1 MKLLTIMTTT
11 QMTQYEEEIK
21 SIESK
26 CRILLRDIN
35 DEDSMRDSFLVRKK
49 QRNLEKE
56 LNMCIKRKN
65 ELLSKVQLTK
75 ECYDILKNKIAMM
88 ITNDLTIGRTD
99 NDLAPYSDDQI
110 TDFIKANGDKIDS
123 VIHNMIIDYDNDNEL
138 TLLKDPQLDWI
149 REYLYPV
156 VTTMSFLDN

>member
-1 MKLLTIMTTT
+1 
-11 QMTQYEEEIK
+11 
-21 SIESK
+21 
-26 CRILLRDIN
+26 
-35 DEDSMRDSFLVRKK
+35 
-49 QRNLEKE
+49 
-56 LNMCIKRKN
+56 
-65 ELLSKVQLTK
+65 
-75 ECYDILKNKIAMM
+75 MM